1 MGIGLNVVYVA
12 IEVAVGVWGNSL
24 ALLSDAGHN
33 LSDVI
38 GLLLAWGGHALA
50 QIPPTRERT
59 YGWRSTTILAALFN
73 ALLLLVAVGGI
84 VGEALRRLFTESAI
98 PSAGMIGVA
107 AVGVLIN
114 TATALLFLRGRDHD
128 LNIRGAFLH
137 MAADAAVSLGVVLA
151 GIAIQITRRTWIDPV
166 TSLVIA
172 AIIFIGT
179 WDLLRQS
186 LHLAMQAVP
195 PGIDPQAVRE
205 LLASAAGVTQVRD
218 LHIWAM
224 STTENALTAHLVKP
238 GAEDDDR
245 LLREL
250 ERQLHERFG
259 IEHVTIQIERAEN
272 GAACS
277 LVGR

>member
-1 MGIGLNVVYVA
+1 
-12 IEVAVGVWGNSL
+12 L
-24 ALLSDAGHN
+24 A
-33 LSDVI
+33 
-38 GLLLAWGGHALA
+38 
-50 QIPPTRERT
+50 
-59 YGWRSTTILAALFN
+59 
-73 ALLLLVAVGGI
+73 AVGGI
-84 VGEALRRLFTESAI
+84 VGEALRRLFTESPI
-98 PSAGMIGVA
+98 PSAAMIGVA
-107 AVGVLIN
+107 AVGVFIN
-114 TATALLFLRGRDHD
+114 TATALLFLRGREYD

-151 GIAIQITRRTWIDPV
+151 GVAIQVTRLTWIDPAM
-166 TSLVIA
+166 SLVIA

-179 WDLLRQS
+179 WDLLKQS

-205 LLASAAGVTQVRD
+205 LLANAVGVTQVRD

-238 GAEDDDR
+238 HVEDDDR

-250 ERQLHERFG
+250 RQQLHDRFG
-259 IEHVTIQIERAEN
+259 IEHVTIQIERGES

-277 LVGR
+277 LRGR